1 MNPSAGN
8 TAIEMPALG
17 RPFSLGMLYD
27 CRNEELVPGI
37 TLWNS
42 EALRENVA
50 LESKEQT
57 SLEIITSDTVSDK
70 SSAMNINASL
80 AASFLSGLVNVSGSA
95 TYMNDTKKSINQ
107 ARVTLKY
114 SRTTRFE
121 QLSMNHLGTKKM
133 AYPDVFD
140 KGTATH
146 VVTGILYGA
155 QAFFIFDRDVSTSE
169 NTQDIQGTL
178 HIMIKKI
185 PSISIDGKG
194 SLSMNDQ
201 EKEQVSKFSCK
212 FYGDFALDRNPVT
225 YEDAITIYTS
235 LPKLLGEKGDK
246 AVPVRVW
253 LYPLNKLDSKAA
265 QLVRDISNNFVL
277 KTESIV
283 QQMVE
288 VNMQCND
295 LMRHPAAETFPDS
308 KKKISKFRDL
318 CIQFTH
324 IFQKQ
329 LAQTLPSIR
338 GGGSEEVALMD
349 ILTRAEQ
356 SPLGEVHIKEFLSHV
371 EQELNVLK
379 TYMDAMPDIIVKS
392 TETTINEVIL
402 NPNILYVV
410 CYNFSSLNEEDP
422 YLTDISQWLLS
433 HKHESKNNVYEKKK
447 VTPWFKVTD
456 VSKKSRTC
464 LKAFKKFAKVNAS
477 RDEIKCIISSVPDQ
491 SNPGVSIY
499 LYDSGELVSAQF
511 EPPAQPHLPVIR
523 SKTHDSMELTLM
535 PANFGKKFIE
545 SYNIEYRCANDKIW
559 TPVRTKDSNEE
570 VTIRGL
576 KPNSVYKIRYS
587 AVCIAGLSEINDALE
602 DEKTRPTSPPE
613 TLKVTAESSTLILY
627 WNEPAVIGDGV
638 TITEYIVEY
647 KKDVDN
653 GQQTW
658 LEKKTGKKEEKY
670 IIEGLKPMTNYITR
684 VSAACGDNGLSAPSH
699 EIKVLKYKETESY
712 IKHELLKKN
721 ILLKEGK
728 PSVYQLATDCCDCYY
743 RHYSLGNINPFKTN
757 KVILLVGETGTG
769 KTTLINGMANYILGV
784 DWEDNF
790 RFKLVHEVTNHS
802 QTSVVTAY
810 QMNHEDG
817 YKIPYTL
824 TLIDTPGF
832 GDTRGI
838 EHDKKITEAIYK
850 FFTTDGN
857 IDHIDAVCFV
867 VQSSLAHTQK
877 YILNSVFSIFGKDI
891 KDNIL
896 ILINFSDGER
906 PPVLEAIKIEN
917 IPYSQDSNG
926 DPVHFKFNNSALFA
940 NNQTSNMSFNK
951 MFWDMGKDSMGTFFT
966 SLNQMQTK
974 SLKLTKEVLKERKEL
989 EVTLQALHPQIKSGL
1004 AQLEAIRQKEVV
1016 LQQQRQLM
1024 EDNKDFE
1031 FEITVTVPR
1040 KVDTGG
1046 KFVNNCQKCHFT
1058 CHFPCSHGDDNMKI
1072 QCSAMQNGY
1081 CTICPDKCV
1090 WSVHFNQKYRWI
1102 YEELKEKRTY
1112 EEIKN
1117 NFEKA
1122 SGEVMTT
1129 EKILTELNDDYKIVR
1144 QNMFILIN
1152 RASQSLKRLHEIA
1165 LRPDPLTT
1173 TEYIDMMIESE
1184 KQEVKPGYQERTK
1197 SLTDVKEMAEL
1208 IKKIEKG
1215 EALLPEYE
1223 DQLPEDI
1230 KKGLVESHIGL
1241 LKTAYNKITTSLS
1254 TSKNEGKRFTN

>member
-1 MNPSAGN
+1 MAGKSKSGTSKKRGADPLLTGPIKTMKPSESM
-8 TAIEMPALG
+8 TTIEMPALG

-27 CRNEELVPGI
+27 CRNEQLIPGI

-50 LESKEQT
+50 LESKDQT

-80 AASFLSGLVNVSGSA
+80 AASFLSGLVSVSGSA
-95 TYMNDTKKSINQ
+95 TYMNDTKKSRNQ

-121 QLSMNHLGTKKM
+121 QLTMNHLGTQNM
-133 AYPDVFD
+133 AYPDVFE

-155 QAFFIFDRDVSTSE
+155 QAFFIFDQDVSTSE
-169 NTQDIQGTL
+169 NTQGIQGTL

-185 PSISIDGKG
+185 PSISVDGKG

-201 EKEQVSKFSCK
+201 DKEQVCKFSCK

-225 YEDAITIYTS
+225 YEDAIAIYTS

-277 KTESIV
+277 KTESVV

-288 VNMQCND
+288 VNMQCNE

-308 KKKISKFRDL
+308 KKKISQFRYL

-324 IFQKQ
+324 NFQKQ
-329 LAQTLPSIR
+329 LAQILPSIR
-338 GGGSEEVALMD
+338 GGGSEDVALMD
-349 ILTRAEQ
+349 ILTTAEQ

-456 VSKKSRTC
+456 VSKKLRTC

-499 LYDSGELVSAQF
+499 LYGSGELVSAQF

-535 PANFGKKFIE
+535 PANFGKKFIK
-545 SYNIEYRCANDKIW
+545 SYKIEYRCANDKIW
-559 TPVRTKDSNEE
+559 TPVITNDSNEE

-576 KPNSVYKIRYS
+576 KPNSVYQIRYS
-587 AVCIAGLSEINDALE
+587 AVCIAGLSEVNDALE
-602 DEKTRPTSPPE
+602 DEKTHPTSPPE
-613 TLKVTAESSTLILY
+613 TIKVTAESSTLIIH
-627 WNEPAVIGDGV
+627 WNKPAVIGDGV

-670 IIEGLKPMTNYITR
+670 IIQGLKPMTSYIVR
-684 VSAACGDNGLSAPSH
+684 VSAACGDDGLSTPSH
-699 EIKVLKYKETESY
+699 EIKVSTQKESSIIKYEF
-712 IKHELLKKN
+712 LKKS
-721 ILLKEGK
+721 IVLTEGK
-728 PSVYQLATDCCDCYY
+728 PLVYQLATDCCDSHY
-743 RHYSLGNINPFKTN
+743 RHYSLGNINNFKTN
-757 KVILLVGETGTG
+757 KVILLVGATGTG

-784 DWEDNF
+784 DWENDF
-790 RFKLVHEVTNHS
+790 RFKLVCEVAKQCQAHS
-802 QTSVVTAY
+802 QTAMVTAY

-817 YKIPYTL
+817 YKIPFTL

-850 FFTTDGN
+850 FFTTDSKIN
-857 IDHIDAVCFV
+857 QIDAVCFV
-867 VQSSLAHTQK
+867 VQASLARLTFTQK
-877 YILNSVFSIFGKDI
+877 YIFNSVFSIFGKDI

-896 ILINFSDGER
+896 ILINFSDEER
-906 PPVLEAIKIEN
+906 PPVLEAIKTAD
-917 IPYSQDSNG
+917 IPYSQESNG

-940 NNQTSNMSFNK
+940 NNQTSNMSFNQ
-951 MFWDMGKDSMGTFFT
+951 MFWDMGTHSMKTFFT
-966 SLNQMQTK
+966 SLNQMTTK

-989 EVTLQALHPQIKSGL
+989 EVTLQALHSQIKAGL
-1004 AQLEAIRQKEVV
+1004 VKLDEIRKIKVALQQNRDLMEANKNFESEVTVTIPVKEAITG
-1016 LQQQRQLM
+1016 
-1024 EDNKDFE
+1024 NF
-1031 FEITVTVPR
+1031 IT
-1040 KVDTGG
+1040 
-1046 KFVNNCQKCHFT
+1046 
-1058 CHFPCSHGDDNMKI
+1058 
-1072 QCSAMQNGY
+1072 
-1081 CTICPDKCV
+1081 
-1090 WSVHFNQKYRWI
+1090 
-1102 YEELKEKRTY
+1102 
-1112 EEIKN
+1112 IKKN
-1117 NFEKA
+1117 YEKA
-1122 SGEVMTT
+1122 SGEVMTA
-1129 EKILTELNDDYKIVR
+1129 ENVFKELQNEYCGVR
-1144 QNMFILIN
+1144 QAVLNLIEKS
-1152 RASQSLKRLHEIA
+1152 SQSLKRLRETA
-1165 LRPDPLTT
+1165 LRPNPMKT
-1173 TEYIDMMIESE
+1173 TEYIDLMIQSE
-1184 KQEVKPGYQERTK
+1184 QQEAKPGYQESIK
-1197 SLTDVKEMAEL
+1197 SLSDVRETAE
-1208 IKKIEKG
+1208 IIEKIERG
-1215 EALLPEYE
+1215 DPLLPEE
-1223 DQLPEDI
+1223 E
-1230 KKGLVESHIGL
+1230 EHH
-1241 LKTAYNKITTSLS
+1241 NK
-1254 TSKNEGKRFTN
+1254 SKPQEVVKYCKNLFKPLFK